1 MIFIRSPHAARPLVR
16 PRGDWQVAR
25 QPAHQLAEQV
35 GLEGC
40 DTAADLDHTGAKRA
54 RPVASHVFQQP
65 FEERPPSAGET
76 ALALDMLEGDLRVVM
91 RKVDFHLGFVVDED
105 RLRWLAQRAQEMLA
119 PLGRDRIDLARTR
132 PAPLGPHRDHAV
144 AVELLERRVKRAV
157 TGPVEKADRIAEAA
171 LDVVAGHRGLHQEAQ
186 DGELDVDAR
195 GLFGPVDFGRRHP
208 AREGF
213 FDRRRL
219 TYKRRPGLSAFCFHR
234 DLANLYNISTRYID
248 TRDEKRGA
256 NNDGSSVAPVK
267 RRRDRCKRIDS
278 ASRRSSYEGASARG
292 ASALFKAIAVRA
304 RRRRDDRGP
313 GAGTA
318 RCGNSPPWR
327 FPRACPWPRSHR
339 RGRR

>member
-1 MIFIRSPHAARPLVR
+1 MIFIRPPHAAGPLAG

-25 QPAHQLAEQV
+25 QPAHQLTEQV

-65 FEERPPSAGET
+65 FEERPPSAGEP

-91 RKVDFHLGFVVDED
+91 RKVDFHLGLVVDED

-119 PLGRDRIDLARTR
+119 PLGRDRIDLARA
-132 PAPLGPHRDHAV
+132 PATPLGPHRYHAV
-144 AVELLERRVKRAV
+144 AVELLERRVKRTV
-157 TGPVEKADRIAEAA
+157 TGPVEKADRIAEPA
-171 LDVVAGHRGLHQEAQ
+171 LDVVAGHRGLHQKAQ

-219 TYKRRPGLSAFCFHR
+219 TYNGRPGLSGFRFHR
-234 DLANLYNISTRYID
+234 DLSTSIIYQLDISTQ
-248 TRDEKRGA
+248 E
-256 NNDGSSVAPVK
+256 
-267 RRRDRCKRIDS
+267 RCERPKNS
-278 ASRRSSYEGASARG
+278 NGTLAARRSVGEVVSGAAVLEELARG
-292 ASALFKAIAVRA
+292 GVVLRPLALTRLECGVA
-304 RRRRDDRGP
+304 RGL
-313 GAGTA
+313 
-318 RCGNSPPWR
+318 
-327 FPRACPWPRSHR
+327 
-339 RGRR
+339 